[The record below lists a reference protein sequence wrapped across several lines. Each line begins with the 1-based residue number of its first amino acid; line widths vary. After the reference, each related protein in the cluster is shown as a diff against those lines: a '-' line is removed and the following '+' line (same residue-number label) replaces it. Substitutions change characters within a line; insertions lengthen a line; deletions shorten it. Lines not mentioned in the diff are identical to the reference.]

1 MGVRATKH
9 IMMAVK
15 KMRSR
20 LGLAW
25 VVLSALVLFS
35 GDVLAHGERA
45 QLASMRMRTVH
56 WFDTQVTPLQAKVG
70 DTVTLTGKFI
80 PSVYWPETLPS
91 IAAMAFLNVGVP
103 GPTFLRV
110 HSEVNGVP
118 MMRSTAFPLGK
129 VYEYKVVMRARI
141 PGRYHVH
148 PLINVENAGSL
159 IGKGTWLEIDKADT
173 DAPFVNNATVLTGET
188 VDLETYGLGGVIGWH
203 LVWIAMGIAWLL
215 FWLIRKELFI
225 PRFMRIRAMGA
236 DRANELLTKKDF
248 VVSAMFFT
256 LTLTIILT
264 GYLWAEWKYPLTIP
278 LQTGKVG
285 VLGLD
290 VPDGNLKIEVD
301 SASYKLD
308 GRSLTMHAKMTNNA
322 ERPLRIDEFITANIR
337 FINPK
342 VAEGKIVEGEEMVA
356 RNGLTVSVDVI
367 NPGETKD
374 VVIVASDTL
383 WEQYRMTG
391 LIQDPDSRFA
401 GLLFYGDDQGK
412 RYYQEVGG
420 SILPSYF

>member
-1 MGVRATKH
+1 MTAN
-9 IMMAVK
+9 

-56 WFDTQVTPLQAKVG
+56 WFDTQVTPLKAKVG

-80 PSVYWPETLPS
+80 PSTYWPETLPS
-91 IAAMAFLNVGVP
+91 IAATAFLNVGVP

-129 VYEYKVVMRARI
+129 VYEYKVVLRARI

-159 IGKGTWLEIDKADT
+159 IGKGTWLEVDKADT
-173 DAPFVNNATVLTGET
+173 DAPFVNYATTLTGET
-188 VDLETYGLGGVIGWH
+188 VDLETTGLSGVIGWH

-215 FWLIRKELFI
+215 FWLVRKELFI
-225 PRFMRIRAMGA
+225 PRFMRIRALGA

-248 VVSAMFFT
+248 IVSAMFFT

-278 LQTGKVG
+278 LQTGKVE
-285 VLGLD
+285 VPGLD
-290 VPDGNLKIEVD
+290 VPTGNLKIDVD

-308 GRSLTMHAKMTNNA
+308 GRSLTMHVKMTNNG
-322 ERPLRIDEFITANIR
+322 ERPLRVDEFITANIR

-356 RNGLTVSVDVI
+356 HNGLTVSVDVI
-367 NPGETKD
+367 NPGETRD

>member
-1 MGVRATKH
+1 MGATKH
-9 IMMAVK
+9 IMMAAK
-15 KMRSR
+15 KMYSR

-45 QLASMRMRTVH
+45 QLPSMRMRTVH
-56 WFDTQVTPLQAKVG
+56 WFDTQVTPLKAKVG

-91 IAAMAFLNVGVP
+91 IAATAYLNVGVP

-129 VYEYKVVMRARI
+129 VYEYKVVLRARI

-148 PLINVENAGSL
+148 PLINVLNAGSL
-159 IGKGTWLEIDKADT
+159 IGKGTWIEIDKADT
-173 DAPFVNNATVLTGET
+173 DAPFVNNATLLTGET
-188 VDLETYGLGGVIGWH
+188 VDLETFGLRSVIGWH
-203 LVWIAMGIAWLL
+203 LVWIAMGVAWLL

-225 PRFMRIRAMGA
+225 PRFMRIRALGA
-236 DRANELLTKKDF
+236 GRANELLTKKDF
-248 VVSAMFFT
+248 VVSAIFFT

-264 GYLWAEWKYPLTIP
+264 GYLWAERKYPLTIP

-285 VLGLD
+285 VQGLD
-290 VPDGNLKIEVD
+290 VPTGNLKIYVD
-301 SASYKLD
+301 SASYKLE
-308 GRSLTMHAKMTNNA
+308 GRSLTMHVKMTNNG

-356 RNGLTVSVDVI
+356 RNGLTVSVDTI

-374 VVIVASDTL
+374 AVIVASDTL

-391 LIQDPDSRFA
+391 LIHDPDSRFA
-401 GLLFYGDDQGK
+401 GLLFYNDDQGK

-420 SILPSYF
+420 SVLPSYF

>member
-1 MGVRATKH
+1 MY
-9 IMMAVK
+9 
-15 KMRSR
+15 SR

-45 QLASMRMRTVH
+45 QLPSMRMRTVH
-56 WFDTQVTPLQAKVG
+56 WFDTQVTPLKAKVG

-91 IAAMAFLNVGVP
+91 IAATAYLNVGVP

-129 VYEYKVVMRARI
+129 VYEYKVVLRARI

-148 PLINVENAGSL
+148 PLINVLNAGSL
-159 IGKGTWLEIDKADT
+159 IGKGTWIEIDKADT
-173 DAPFVNNATVLTGET
+173 DAPFVNNATLLTGET
-188 VDLETYGLGGVIGWH
+188 VDLETFGLRSVIGWH
-203 LVWIAMGIAWLL
+203 LVWIAMGVAWLL

-225 PRFMRIRAMGA
+225 PRFMRIRALGA
-236 DRANELLTKKDF
+236 GRANELLTKKDF
-248 VVSAMFFT
+248 VVSAIFFT

-264 GYLWAEWKYPLTIP
+264 GYLWAERKYPLTIP

-285 VLGLD
+285 VQGLD
-290 VPDGNLKIEVD
+290 VPTGNLKIYVD
-301 SASYKLD
+301 SASYKLE
-308 GRSLTMHAKMTNNA
+308 GRSLTMHVKMTNNG

-356 RNGLTVSVDVI
+356 RNGLTVSVDTI

-374 VVIVASDTL
+374 AVIVASDTL

-391 LIQDPDSRFA
+391 LIHDPDSRFA
-401 GLLFYGDDQGK
+401 GLLFYNDDQGK

-420 SILPSYF
+420 SVLPSYF

>member
-1 MGVRATKH
+1 MGSTKNMIATGKVH
-9 IMMAVK
+9 
-15 KMRSR
+15 SR
-20 LGLAW
+20 LGLVSTA
-25 VVLSALVLFS
+25 ALVLMMLA

-56 WFDTQVTPLQAKVG
+56 WFDTQVSPTKAKVG
-70 DTVTLTGKFI
+70 DTVTITGKFV
-80 PSVYWPETLPS
+80 PSMYWPDTLPS
-91 IAAMAFLNVGVP
+91 IGATAFLNVGVP

-110 HSEVNGVP
+110 HSEVNGIP

-129 VYEYKVVMRARI
+129 LYEYKVVLRARI

-148 PLINVENAGSL
+148 PLINVLDAGSL
-159 IGKGTWLEIDKADT
+159 VGKGTWLEVDKADF
-173 DAPFVNNATVLTGET
+173 DAPFVNNTTTLTGQT
-188 VDLETYGLGGVIGWH
+188 VDLETHGLRDVQLWH
-203 LVWIAMGIAWLL
+203 LLWIAMGVAWLL

-225 PRFMRIRAMGA
+225 PRFMRIRALGD
-236 DRANELLTKKDF
+236 DRANELLTKRDF
-248 VVSAMFFT
+248 VVSAVFFT
-256 LTLTIILT
+256 LTLAIILT
-264 GYLWAEWKYPLTIP
+264 GYLWAERKYPVTIP
-278 LQTGKVG
+278 LQTGKV
-285 VLGLD
+285 VVEGLD
-290 VPDGNLKIEVD
+290 VPMGDLKIEVEN
-301 SASYKLD
+301 ASYKLD
-308 GRSLTMHAKMTNNA
+308 GRSLTINAKMTNGG

-356 RNGLTVSVDVI
+356 RDGLAVSVDVI

-391 LIQDPDSRFA
+391 LIHDPDSRFA
-401 GLLFYGDDQGK
+401 GLLFYNDDQGK

-420 SILPSYF
+420 SILPSFF

>member
-1 MGVRATKH
+1 VGAKKQTV
-9 IMMAVK
+9 MAAK
-15 KMRSR
+15 KIRSR
-20 LGLAW
+20 LGLTSI
-25 VVLSALVLFS
+25 VLSALVLFS
-35 GDVLAHGERA
+35 GEVLAHGERA

-56 WFDTQVTPLQAKVG
+56 WFDTQVTPLKAKVG

-80 PSVYWPETLPS
+80 PSTSWPETLPS
-91 IAAMAFLNVGVP
+91 IADTAYLNVGVP

-129 VYEYKVVMRARI
+129 VYEYKVVLRARI

-148 PLINVENAGSL
+148 PLINVLDAGSL
-159 IGKGTWLEIDKADT
+159 IGKGTWLEIDKANT
-173 DAPFVNNATVLTGET
+173 DAPFVNDATLLTGET
-188 VDLETYGLGGVIGWH
+188 VDLETFGLSGVIGWH
-203 LVWIAMGIAWLL
+203 LVWIAMGVAWLL
-215 FWLIRKELFI
+215 FWLVRKELFI
-225 PRFMRIRAMGA
+225 PRFMRIRALGN
-236 DRANELLTKKDF
+236 DRANELLTRRDF
-248 VVSAMFFT
+248 VASAIFFT

-278 LQTGKVG
+278 LQTGKVLVEG
-285 VLGLD
+285 IE
-290 VPDGNLKIEVD
+290 VPTGDLKIEVEN
-301 SASYKLD
+301 ASYKLE
-308 GRSLTMHAKMTNNA
+308 GRSLTINAKMTNNG

-337 FINPK
+337 FVNPK

-356 RNGLTVSVDVI
+356 RDGLTVSVDAV

-391 LIQDPDSRFA
+391 LIDDPDSRFA
-401 GLLFYGDDQGK
+401 GLLFYNDDQGK
-412 RYYQEVGG
+412 RYYQELGG
-420 SILPSYF
+420 SILPSFF